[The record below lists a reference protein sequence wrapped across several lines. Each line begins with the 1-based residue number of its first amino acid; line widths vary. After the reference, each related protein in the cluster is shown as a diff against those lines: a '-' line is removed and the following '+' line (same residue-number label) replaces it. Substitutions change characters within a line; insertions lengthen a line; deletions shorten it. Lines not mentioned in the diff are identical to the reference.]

1 LSAKG
6 ILTGA
11 SATAAYSVLYA
22 VVDQYCLASIN
33 PTIYNTDPFNTSFY
47 VEGTS
52 EKVLHYKVGSFT
64 GSKNM
69 GTSYNTQGE
78 PIQINATAAG
88 LTHGV
93 HTIES

>member
-1 LSAKG
+1 
-6 ILTGA
+6 
-11 SATAAYSVLYA
+11 
-22 VVDQYCLASIN
+22 VVDQYCLASVS
-33 PTIYNTDPFNTSFY
+33 PTVYNTNPFNTAFRI
-47 VEGTS
+47 EGTT
-52 EKVLHYKVGSFT
+52 EKKLHYKIGNIT

-78 PIQINATAAG
+78 PVQVDATAAG